1 MSTPFNPFQTLS
13 RFRFPPEAQEGRLPP
28 SLLCYCPSP
37 QPLSLAERG
46 GAHALS
52 APADRASAV
61 PLVLLP
67 LSPTLASRQNCCRKP
82 CRKDTGGTPCAIL
95 FPVFS
100 TEHLWGRRYFR
111 NTKKT
116 ASTRQTNA
124 AMWFQWRASP
134 LKRRVTTKVKTMR
147 ETTSW
152 ITFSCIRLNGPPL
165 PVNPRRLAG
174 TWAQYSKNASP
185 QEKRMTRMSGQLVE
199 TFIS

>member
-1 MSTPFNPFQTLS
+1 MSNLFNPFQTRSVL
-13 RFRFPPEAQEGRLPP
+13 RFPPEAQEGRLPP

-37 QPLSLAERG
+37 QALPQDRIAAG
-46 GAHALS
+46 NHAGRT
-52 APADRASAV
+52 RAA
-61 PLVLLP
+61 LP
-67 LSPTLASRQNCCRKP
+67 VQF
-82 CRKDTGGTPCAIL
+82 

-116 ASTRQTNA
+116 ARTRHTKA
-124 AMWFQWRASP
+124 ARWFQWRASP

>member
-1 MSTPFNPFQTLS
+1 MRRYS
-13 RFRFPPEAQEGRLPP
+13 RRIQRCDIQAMYPIPDDRIAAGNHTGRTRAALPV
-28 SLLCYCPSP
+28 
-37 QPLSLAERG
+37 QF
-46 GAHALS
+46 
-52 APADRASAV
+52 
-61 PLVLLP
+61 
-67 LSPTLASRQNCCRKP
+67 
-82 CRKDTGGTPCAIL
+82 

-100 TEHLWGRRYFR
+100 TEHLWGRSYFR
-111 NTKKT
+111 KTKKT

-152 ITFSCIRLNGPPL
+152 ITFSCIRPPL

>member
-13 RFRFPPEAQEGRLPP
+13 RFRFPPEAQEGRRKP

-37 QPLSLAERG
+37 QPLPQDRIAAGNHTGRTR
-46 GAHALS
+46 AAL
-52 APADRASAV
+52 PV
-61 PLVLLP
+61 
-67 LSPTLASRQNCCRKP
+67 QF
-82 CRKDTGGTPCAIL
+82 

-100 TEHLWGRRYFR
+100 TEHLWGRSYFR

-165 PVNPRRLAG
+165 PEKPRRLAG

-185 QEKRMTRMSGQLVE
+185 QEKRMTKMSGQLVE

>member
-1 MSTPFNPFQTLS
+1 MSPPIMRAVSDPFIVVAIPSEIVNS
-13 RFRFPPEAQEGRLPP
+13 RKSSPAALPV
-28 SLLCYCPSP
+28 
-37 QPLSLAERG
+37 QF
-46 GAHALS
+46 
-52 APADRASAV
+52 
-61 PLVLLP
+61 
-67 LSPTLASRQNCCRKP
+67 
-82 CRKDTGGTPCAIL
+82 

-100 TEHLWGRRYFR
+100 TEHLLGRSYFR
-111 NTKKT
+111 KTKKT
-116 ASTRQTNA
+116 ARTRHTKA
-124 AMWFQWRASP
+124 ARWFQWRDSP

-165 PVNPRRLAG
+165 PLKPRRLAG

>member
-1 MSTPFNPFQTLS
+1 MSNPFNPFQTRSAL
-13 RFRFPPEAQEGRLPP
+13 RFPPEAQEGRLPP

-37 QPLSLAERG
+37 QPLPQDKIAAG
-46 GAHALS
+46 NHAGRT
-52 APADRASAV
+52 RAA
-61 PLVLLP
+61 LP
-67 LSPTLASRQNCCRKP
+67 VQF
-82 CRKDTGGTPCAIL
+82 

-111 NTKKT
+111 K
-116 ASTRQTNA
+116 
-124 AMWFQWRASP
+124 
-134 LKRRVTTKVKTMR
+134 
-147 ETTSW
+147 TSW

>member
-37 QPLSLAERG
+37 QPL
-46 GAHALS
+46 
-52 APADRASAV
+52 AP
-61 PLVLLP
+61 
-67 LSPTLASRQNCCRKP
+67 RQNCSRKP
-82 CRKDTGGTPCAIL
+82 YRKDTGGTPCAIL

-100 TEHLWGRRYFR
+100 TEHLWGRSYFR